1 VKCAKTRINTG
12 FSLHRASRGANGQKP
27 VKRHRFGASF
37 EHVSPSTKET
47 DEVKDLEQRKQD
59 LKSKIQQLNQE
70 LMPLLARVQELR
82 DRIGILEDDRK
93 DVLEKL
99 SQRKEYR

>member
-1 VKCAKTRINTG
+1 M
-12 FSLHRASRGANGQKP
+12 
-27 VKRHRFGASF
+27 
-37 EHVSPSTKET
+37 
-47 DEVKDLEQRKQD
+47 KDLEQRKED
-59 LKSKIQQLNQE
+59 LKSRIKALNEE

>member
-1 VKCAKTRINTG
+1 
-12 FSLHRASRGANGQKP
+12 L
-27 VKRHRFGASF
+27 GASF
-37 EHVSPSTKET
+37 EGVSPSTKET
-47 DEVKDLEQRKQD
+47 DAVKDLEQRKED
-59 LKSKIQQLNQE
+59 LKSRIKALNEE